1 MTTFA
6 VAPSYPKSTKTNYRY
21 IGVIEMEK
29 IKAFFKSKIV
39 RIICA
44 VLFVVGSTG
53 LIVGGVT
60 QETVNGVLVAVVA
73 AISAIGALITI
84 VSSFIK
90 K

>member
-1 MTTFA
+1 
-6 VAPSYPKSTKTNYRY
+6 
-21 IGVIEMEK
+21 MEK

-60 QETVNGVLVAVVA
+60 QETINGVWVAVVA
-73 AISAIGALITI
+73 TISAIGALITI